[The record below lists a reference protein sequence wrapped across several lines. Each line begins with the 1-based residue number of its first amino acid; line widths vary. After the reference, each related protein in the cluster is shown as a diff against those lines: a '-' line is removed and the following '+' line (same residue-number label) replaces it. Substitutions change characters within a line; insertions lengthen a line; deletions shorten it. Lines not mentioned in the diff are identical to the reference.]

1 MTKISIN
8 EIFGPTIQ
16 GEGVW
21 TGCPAIF
28 IRLNG
33 CNLRCVF
40 AGGSICDT
48 PYTSHHAEKVEP
60 MEIEEVIREIEE
72 KMKGNT
78 ITDLVITGGEPL
90 LQKEALGELLREF
103 KNRHKEVKITVE
115 TNGSILPTETLFHYV
130 SLWSVSPKLANS
142 GCFEGTDIPEKER
155 KMHHKNRYN
164 PKALSEF
171 VAQANAFQF
180 KFVYTNDETEKMVD
194 EVMDPLV
201 KEFGSYVHSRVLI
214 MPEGQT
220 LSQINMSTE
229 KALPVCYKRGW
240 RFCDRLHI
248 RVWGDKRGV

>member
-1 MTKISIN
+1 MSKISIN

-28 IRLNG
+28 VRLNG

-48 PYTSHHAEKVEP
+48 PYTSHHAERVEP
-60 MEIEEVIREIEE
+60 VEISEAIREIEE

-115 TNGSILPTETLFHYV
+115 TNGSILPTETLSTTSV
-130 SLWSVSPKLANS
+130 SGQCPLSSLTRAVSKGRMCRRRRGRCTTRTVITPRPCRSLWPKPMHSSLS
-142 GCFEGTDIPEKER
+142 SSIPTTRRR
-155 KMHHKNRYN
+155 KWSM
-164 PKALSEF
+164 
-171 VAQANAFQF
+171 
-180 KFVYTNDETEKMVD
+180 
-194 EVMDPLV
+194 
-201 KEFGSYVHSRVLI
+201 
-214 MPEGQT
+214 
-220 LSQINMSTE
+220 
-229 KALPVCYKRGW
+229 
-240 RFCDRLHI
+240 RL
-248 RVWGDKRGV
+248 WTPW

>member
-1 MTKISIN
+1 MDWLSGDLRT
-8 EIFGPTIQ
+8 TQ
-16 GEGVW
+16 W
-21 TGCPAIF
+21 MY
-28 IRLNG
+28 
-33 CNLRCVF
+33 LRCVF

-48 PYTSHHAEKVEP
+48 PYTSHHAERVEP
-60 MEIEEVIREIEE
+60 VEISEAIREIEE

-142 GCFEGTDIPEKER
+142 GCFEGTDVPEKER

-171 VAQANAFQF
+171 VAQANAF
-180 KFVYTNDETEKMVD
+180 
-194 EVMDPLV
+194 
-201 KEFGSYVHSRVLI
+201 
-214 MPEGQT
+214 
-220 LSQINMSTE
+220 
-229 KALPVCYKRGW
+229 PV
-240 RFCDRLHI
+240 
-248 RVWGDKRGV
+248 